1 MEYQVGQVVKL
12 ETVGEMRVSRSG
24 RDFIMVCDDK
34 SQYPVYNILKCQYE
48 DFPPFLNVEVRS
60 IDINGRPS
68 FRQDF
73 PTVYKEHYIAGS
85 VVSFYVTG
93 SQKDQNDKL
102 FYTIED
108 DFAEHRF
115 YTDRTYHIGED
126 IKLKIDFAKNG
137 FLLFTE
143 VVSNPHLGAE
153 STAMSIANPRKES
166 SPRINL
172 GPEDMELE
180 YKTSIIFSASTNQP
194 DIQEQMLVIIKVL
207 ASFMNTNG
215 GCLAIGI
222 TDEDHII
229 RGIDADYEYLNS
241 DSDDNFTYKLNED
254 GYKLKILHDVNYRCG
269 SLAAS
274 TLRFDFKERDNKR
287 YLKINVTKAERP
299 VWVREGSKGSVLY
312 IRQDGRCKPIYG
324 EDITNYITSRMHESM
339 MKGNYSTEEY
349 FEKFEEMLKKL
360 MNQREHKEDIELPTP
375 PVRDIQYWLMWN
387 NDGTWKKLNAPDQ
400 SASLQIPVYKSDK
413 KNQRI
418 MQCYADAK
426 IVTRDVTKM
435 VPQRV
440 HNNEEQRSNWRVGKK
455 PTNIFI
461 AYANDYIAIQ
471 SVDAAGNKY
480 IKLHSVGHFNT
491 IEAANAEGRTIIP
504 TNGYKVM
511 KYAIV
516 GAEHSHRVKQLVLES
531 GVISSNVGIAQ
542 ATLSADLQVYIN
554 ALLA

>member
-1 MEYQVGQVVKL
+1 MTYQVGDKL
-12 ETVGEMRVSRSG
+12 CLNTVGEMRVNRNG
-24 RDFIMVCDDK
+24 RNFIMVTDDQY
-34 SQYPVYNILKCQYE
+34 QYPVYNILKSQYE
-48 DFPPFLNVEVRS
+48 DFPEFLHVIVRS
-60 IDINGRPS
+60 VDITGRPILI
-68 FRQDF
+68 QDYPAVF
-73 PTVYKEHYIAGS
+73 ANHYKKGECKNFDITSIGDDNGKPYYI
-85 VVSFYVTG
+85 V
-93 SQKDQNDKL
+93 
-102 FYTIED
+102 ED

-115 YTDRTYHIGED
+115 YSTKEYFIGDTISLE
-126 IKLKIDFAKNG
+126 IDFTPKG
-137 FLLFTE
+137 FLFFKELS
-143 VVSNPHLGAE
+143 SNPDAV
-153 STAMSIANPRKES
+153 SAS
-166 SPRINL
+166 SASSSKSKSRQPRIIL
-172 GPEDMELE
+172 GPENAELE
-180 YKTSIIFSASTNQP
+180 RKSSIVFTAANSEPN
-194 DIQEQMLVIIKVL
+194 IQDQMIVICKVL
-207 ASFMNTNG
+207 AAFMNMEG
-215 GCLAIGI
+215 GCLVIGV
-222 TDEDHII
+222 TDKDDVVK
-229 RGIDADYEYLNS
+229 GIEGDYPYLNS
-241 DSDDNFTYKLNED
+241 DPDDDSTYQLNED
-254 GYKLKILHDVNYRCG
+254 GYRLKILHDVNYRCG

-274 TLRFDFKERDNKR
+274 TLRFDFKEKDNKR

-375 PVRDIQYWLMWN
+375 PVRDVQYWLMWN
-387 NDGTWKKLNAPDQ
+387 NDGTWKKLNAPHQ

-426 IVTRDVTKM
+426 IVTRDVTQM
-435 VPQRV
+435 VPQKV
-440 HNNEEQRSNWRVGKK
+440 HNNEEQKSNWRASKK

-471 SVDAAGNKY
+471 SVDADGNKY

-491 IEAANAEGRTIIP
+491 IGAANAEGRTIIP
-504 TNGYKVM
+504 TNGYKVI

-531 GVISSNVGIAQ
+531 GVISSSVGIAQ
-542 ATLSADLQVYIN
+542 ATLSADLQAYIN

>member
-1 MEYQVGQVVKL
+1 MEYQAGDKL
-12 ETVGEMRVSRSG
+12 CLNTVGEMRVNRNG
-24 RDFIMVCDDK
+24 RNFIMVTDDQY
-34 SQYPVYNILKCQYE
+34 QYPVYNILKSQYE
-48 DFPPFLNVEVRS
+48 DFPEFLHVIVRS
-60 IDINGRPS
+60 VDITGRPILI
-68 FRQDF
+68 QDYPAVF
-73 PTVYKEHYIAGS
+73 ANHYKKGECKNFDITSTGDDNGKPYYI
-85 VVSFYVTG
+85 V
-93 SQKDQNDKL
+93 
-102 FYTIED
+102 ED

-115 YTDRTYHIGED
+115 YSTKEYSIGD
-126 IKLKIDFAKNG
+126 TISLGIDFTPKG
-137 FLLFTE
+137 FLFFTE
-143 VVSNPHLGAE
+143 LTSNPDAV
-153 STAMSIANPRKES
+153 SASVAS
-166 SPRINL
+166 SSKPKSRQPRIIL
-172 GPEDMELE
+172 GPENAELE
-180 YKTSIIFSASTNQP
+180 RKSSIVFTAANSEPN
-194 DIQEQMLVIIKVL
+194 IQEQMIVICKVL
-207 ASFMNTNG
+207 AAFMNMEG
-215 GCLAIGI
+215 GCLVIGV
-222 TDEDHII
+222 TDKDDVVK
-229 RGIDADYEYLNS
+229 GIEGDYPYLNS
-241 DSDDNFTYKLNED
+241 DPDDESTYQINED
-254 GYKLKILHDVNYRCG
+254 GYRLKILHDVNYRCG

-274 TLRFDFKERDNKR
+274 TLRFDFKEKDNKR

-375 PVRDIQYWLMWN
+375 PVRDVQYWLMWN

-426 IVTRDVTKM
+426 IVTRDVTQM
-435 VPQRV
+435 VPQKV

-491 IEAANAEGRTIIP
+491 IGAANAEGRTIIP
-504 TNGYKVM
+504 TNGYKVI

-531 GVISSNVGIAQ
+531 GVISSSVGIAQ
-542 ATLSADLQVYIN
+542 ATLSTDLQAYIN

>member
-1 MEYQVGQVVKL
+1 MTYQAGDKL
-12 ETVGEMRVSRSG
+12 CLKTVGAMCVNRNG
-24 RDFIMVCDDK
+24 RNYIMVTDDQ

-48 DFPPFLNVEVRS
+48 DFPEFLHVIVRS
-60 IDINGRPS
+60 VDITGRPILI
-68 FRQDF
+68 QDYPAVF
-73 PTVYKEHYIAGS
+73 ANHYKKGECKNFDITSTGDDNGKPYYI
-85 VVSFYVTG
+85 V
-93 SQKDQNDKL
+93 
-102 FYTIED
+102 ED

-115 YTDRTYHIGED
+115 YSTKEYSIGD
-126 IKLKIDFAKNG
+126 TISLGIDFTPKG
-137 FLLFTE
+137 FLFFTE
-143 VVSNPHLGAE
+143 LTSNPDAV
-153 STAMSIANPRKES
+153 SASVAS
-166 SPRINL
+166 SSKPKSRQPRIIL
-172 GPEDMELE
+172 GPENAELE
-180 YKTSIIFSASTNQP
+180 RKSSIVFTAANSEPN
-194 DIQEQMLVIIKVL
+194 IQEQMIVICKVL
-207 ASFMNTNG
+207 AAFMNMEG
-215 GCLAIGI
+215 GCLVIGV
-222 TDEDHII
+222 TDKDDVVK
-229 RGIDADYEYLNS
+229 GIEGDYPYLNS
-241 DSDDNFTYKLNED
+241 DPDDESTYQINED
-254 GYKLKILHDVNYRCG
+254 GYRLKILHDVNYRCG

-274 TLRFDFKERDNKR
+274 TLRFDFKEKDNKR

-375 PVRDIQYWLMWN
+375 PVRDVQYWLMWN

-400 SASLQIPVYKSDK
+400 SAYLQIPVYKSDK

-426 IVTRDVTKM
+426 IVTRDVTQM
-435 VPQRV
+435 VPQKV
-440 HNNEEQRSNWRVGKK
+440 HNNEEQKSNWRSSKK

-491 IEAANAEGRTIIP
+491 IGAANAEGRTIIP
-504 TNGYKVM
+504 TNGYKVI

-531 GVISSNVGIAQ
+531 GVISSSVGIAQ
-542 ATLSADLQVYIN
+542 ATLSTDLQAYIN

>member
-1 MEYQVGQVVKL
+1 MTYQVGDKL
-12 ETVGEMRVSRSG
+12 CLNTVGEMRVNRNG
-24 RDFIMVCDDK
+24 RNFIMVTDDQY
-34 SQYPVYNILKCQYE
+34 QYPVYNILKSQYE
-48 DFPPFLNVEVRS
+48 DFPEFLHVIVRS
-60 IDINGRPS
+60 VDITGHPILIQDYPAVFANHYKKGECKNFDITSTGDDNGKP
-68 FRQDF
+68 
-73 PTVYKEHYIAGS
+73 YYI
-85 VVSFYVTG
+85 V
-93 SQKDQNDKL
+93 
-102 FYTIED
+102 ED

-115 YTDRTYHIGED
+115 YSTKEYSIGDTISLE
-126 IKLKIDFAKNG
+126 IDFTPKG
-137 FLLFTE
+137 FLFFTE
-143 VVSNPHLGAE
+143 LTSNPDAV
-153 STAMSIANPRKES
+153 SASVAS
-166 SPRINL
+166 SSKPKSRQPRIIL
-172 GPEDMELE
+172 GPENAELE
-180 YKTSIIFSASTNQP
+180 RKSSIVFTAANSEPN
-194 DIQEQMLVIIKVL
+194 IQEQMIVICKVL
-207 ASFMNTNG
+207 AAFMNMEG
-215 GCLAIGI
+215 GCLVIGV
-222 TDEDHII
+222 TDKDDVVK
-229 RGIDADYEYLNS
+229 GIEGDYPYLNS
-241 DSDDNFTYKLNED
+241 DPDDESTYQINED
-254 GYKLKILHDVNYRCG
+254 GYRLKILHDVNYRCG

-426 IVTRDVTKM
+426 IVTRDVTQM
-435 VPQRV
+435 VPQKV
-440 HNNEEQRSNWRVGKK
+440 HNNEEQKSNWRASKK

-491 IEAANAEGRTIIP
+491 IGAANAEGRTIIP
-504 TNGYKVM
+504 TNGYKVI

-531 GVISSNVGIAQ
+531 GVISSSVGIAQ
-542 ATLSADLQVYIN
+542 ATLSADLQAYIN

>member
-1 MEYQVGQVVKL
+1 MEYQAGDKL
-12 ETVGEMRVSRSG
+12 CLNTVGEMRVNRNG
-24 RDFIMVCDDK
+24 RNFIMVTDDQY
-34 SQYPVYNILKCQYE
+34 QYPVYNILKSQYE
-48 DFPPFLNVEVRS
+48 DFPEFLHVIVRS
-60 IDINGRPS
+60 VDITGRPILI
-68 FRQDF
+68 QDYPAVF
-73 PTVYKEHYIAGS
+73 ANHYKKGECKNFDITSTGDDNGKPYYI
-85 VVSFYVTG
+85 V
-93 SQKDQNDKL
+93 
-102 FYTIED
+102 ED

-115 YTDRTYHIGED
+115 YSTKEYSIGD
-126 IKLKIDFAKNG
+126 TISLGIDFTPKG
-137 FLLFTE
+137 FLFFTE
-143 VVSNPHLGAE
+143 LTSNPDAV
-153 STAMSIANPRKES
+153 SASVAS
-166 SPRINL
+166 SSKPKSRQPRIIL
-172 GPEDMELE
+172 GPENAELE
-180 YKTSIIFSASTNQP
+180 RKSSIVFTAANSEPN
-194 DIQEQMLVIIKVL
+194 IQEQMIVICKVL
-207 ASFMNTNG
+207 AAFMNMEG
-215 GCLAIGI
+215 GCLVIGV
-222 TDEDHII
+222 TDKDDVVK
-229 RGIDADYEYLNS
+229 GIEGDYPYLNS
-241 DSDDNFTYKLNED
+241 DPDDESTYQINED
-254 GYKLKILHDVNYRCG
+254 GYRLKILHDVNYRCG

-274 TLRFDFKERDNKR
+274 TLRFDFKEKDNKR

-400 SASLQIPVYKSDK
+400 SAYLQIPVYKSDK

-426 IVTRDVTKM
+426 IVTRDVTQM
-435 VPQRV
+435 VPQKV

-491 IEAANAEGRTIIP
+491 IGAANAEGRTIIP
-504 TNGYKVM
+504 TNGYKVI

-531 GVISSNVGIAQ
+531 GVISSSVGIAQ
-542 ATLSADLQVYIN
+542 ATLSTDLQAYIN

>member
-1 MEYQVGQVVKL
+1 MTYQVGDKL
-12 ETVGEMRVSRSG
+12 CLNTVGEMRVNRNG
-24 RDFIMVCDDK
+24 RNFIMVTDDQY
-34 SQYPVYNILKCQYE
+34 QYPVYNILKSQYE
-48 DFPPFLNVEVRS
+48 DFPEFLHVIVRS
-60 IDINGRPS
+60 VDITGRPILI
-68 FRQDF
+68 QDYPAVF
-73 PTVYKEHYIAGS
+73 ANHYKKGECKNFDITSTGDDNGKPYYI
-85 VVSFYVTG
+85 V
-93 SQKDQNDKL
+93 
-102 FYTIED
+102 ED
-108 DFAEHRF
+108 EFAEHRF
-115 YTDRTYHIGED
+115 YSTKEYSIGD
-126 IKLKIDFAKNG
+126 TISLGIDFTPKG
-137 FLLFTE
+137 FLFFTE
-143 VVSNPHLGAE
+143 LTSNPDAV
-153 STAMSIANPRKES
+153 SASAAFS
-166 SPRINL
+166 SKPKSRQPRIIL
-172 GPEDMELE
+172 GPENAELE
-180 YKTSIIFSASTNQP
+180 RKSSIVFTAANSEPN
-194 DIQEQMLVIIKVL
+194 IQEQMIVICKVL
-207 ASFMNTNG
+207 AAFMNMEG
-215 GCLAIGI
+215 GCLVIGV
-222 TDEDHII
+222 TDKDDVVK
-229 RGIDADYEYLNS
+229 GIEGDYPYLNS
-241 DSDDNFTYKLNED
+241 DPDDESTYQINED
-254 GYKLKILHDVNYRCG
+254 GYRLKILHDVNYRCG

-426 IVTRDVTKM
+426 IVTRDVTQM
-435 VPQRV
+435 VPQKV
-440 HNNEEQRSNWRVGKK
+440 HNNEEQKSNWRANKK

-471 SVDAAGNKY
+471 SVDAAGNIY

-491 IEAANAEGRTIIP
+491 IGAANAEGRTIIP

-531 GVISSNVGIAQ
+531 GVISSSVGIAQ
-542 ATLSADLQVYIN
+542 ATLSADLQAYIN

>member
-1 MEYQVGQVVKL
+1 MTYQVGDKL
-12 ETVGEMRVSRSG
+12 CLNTVGEMRVNRNG
-24 RDFIMVCDDK
+24 RNFIMVTDDQY
-34 SQYPVYNILKCQYE
+34 QYPVYNILKSQYE
-48 DFPPFLNVEVRS
+48 DFPEFLHVIVRS
-60 IDINGRPS
+60 VDITGRPILI
-68 FRQDF
+68 QDYPAVF
-73 PTVYKEHYIAGS
+73 ANHYKKGECKNFDITSTGDDNGKPYYI
-85 VVSFYVTG
+85 V
-93 SQKDQNDKL
+93 
-102 FYTIED
+102 ED

-115 YTDRTYHIGED
+115 YSTKEYSIGDTISLE
-126 IKLKIDFAKNG
+126 IDFTPKG
-137 FLLFTE
+137 FLFFRELS
-143 VVSNPHLGAE
+143 SNPDAV
-153 STAMSIANPRKES
+153 SASAAFS
-166 SPRINL
+166 SKPKSRQPRIIL
-172 GPEDMELE
+172 GPENAELE
-180 YKTSIIFSASTNQP
+180 RKSSIVFTAANSEPN
-194 DIQEQMLVIIKVL
+194 IQDQMIVICKVL
-207 ASFMNTNG
+207 AAFMNMEG
-215 GCLAIGI
+215 GCLVIGV
-222 TDEDHII
+222 TDKDDVVK
-229 RGIDADYEYLNS
+229 GIEGDYPYLNS
-241 DSDDNFTYKLNED
+241 DPDDESTYQINED
-254 GYKLKILHDVNYRCG
+254 GYRLKILHDVNYRCG

-426 IVTRDVTKM
+426 IVTRDVTQM
-435 VPQRV
+435 VPQKV
-440 HNNEEQRSNWRVGKK
+440 HNNEDQKSNWRASKK

-471 SVDAAGNKY
+471 SVDATGNKY

-491 IEAANAEGRTIIP
+491 IGAANAEGRTIIP
-504 TNGYKVM
+504 TNGYKVI

-531 GVISSNVGIAQ
+531 GVISSSVGIAQ
-542 ATLSADLQVYIN
+542 ATLSADLQAYIN

>member
-1 MEYQVGQVVKL
+1 MEYQAGDKL
-12 ETVGEMRVSRSG
+12 CLNTVGEMRVNRNG
-24 RDFIMVCDDK
+24 RNFIMVTDDQY
-34 SQYPVYNILKCQYE
+34 QYPVYNILKSQYE
-48 DFPPFLNVEVRS
+48 DFPEFLHVIVRS
-60 IDINGRPS
+60 VDITGRPILI
-68 FRQDF
+68 QDYPAVF
-73 PTVYKEHYIAGS
+73 ANHYKKGECKNFDITSTGDDNGKPYYI
-85 VVSFYVTG
+85 V
-93 SQKDQNDKL
+93 
-102 FYTIED
+102 ED

-115 YTDRTYHIGED
+115 YSTKEYSIGD
-126 IKLKIDFAKNG
+126 TISLGIDFTPKG
-137 FLLFTE
+137 FLFFTE
-143 VVSNPHLGAE
+143 LTSNPDAV
-153 STAMSIANPRKES
+153 SASVAS
-166 SPRINL
+166 SSKPKSRQPRIIL
-172 GPEDMELE
+172 GPENAELE
-180 YKTSIIFSASTNQP
+180 RKSSIVFTAANSEPN
-194 DIQEQMLVIIKVL
+194 IQEQMIVICKVL
-207 ASFMNTNG
+207 AAFMNMEG
-215 GCLAIGI
+215 GCLVIGV
-222 TDEDHII
+222 TDKDDVVK
-229 RGIDADYEYLNS
+229 GIEGDYPYLNS
-241 DSDDNFTYKLNED
+241 DPDDESTYQINED
-254 GYKLKILHDVNYRCG
+254 GYRLKILHDVNYRCG

-274 TLRFDFKERDNKR
+274 TLRFDFKEKDNKR

-360 MNQREHKEDIELPTP
+360 MNQREHKEDIELPAP

-400 SASLQIPVYKSDK
+400 SAYLQIPVYKSDK

-426 IVTRDVTKM
+426 IVTRDVTQM
-435 VPQRV
+435 VPQKV

-491 IEAANAEGRTIIP
+491 IGAANAEGRTIIP
-504 TNGYKVM
+504 TNGYKVI

-531 GVISSNVGIAQ
+531 GVISSSVGIAQ
-542 ATLSADLQVYIN
+542 ATLSTDLQAYIN

>member
-1 MEYQVGQVVKL
+1 MTYQVGDKL
-12 ETVGEMRVSRSG
+12 CLNTLGEMRVSRSG
-24 RDFIMVCDDK
+24 RDFIMVCDDR

-85 VVSFYVTG
+85 VASFYVTG

-153 STAMSIANPRKES
+153 STSTSIANPRKGS
-166 SPRINL
+166 GPRINL

-229 RGIDADYEYLNS
+229 RGIDADYDYLNS
-241 DSDDNFTYKLNED
+241 DSDDNFTYKQNED
-254 GYKLKILHDVNYRCG
+254 GYKLKILHDVNTRCG

-274 TLRFDFKERDNKR
+274 LLDFDFREREGKR
-287 YLKINVTKAERP
+287 YCKINVKPSPSP
-299 VWVREGSKGSVLY
+299 VWVKRDGQGALLY
-312 IRQDGRCKPIYG
+312 IRQDGRCKTIYG
-324 EDITNYITSRMHESM
+324 DELTKYIVSRMNRSI
-339 MKGNYSTEEY
+339 NPLATEEILAQ
-349 FEKFEEMLKKL
+349 FEERVKQLL
-360 MNQREHKEDIELPTP
+360 NQREASADIVLPEAPT
-375 PVRDIQYWLMWN
+375 RDTDWWLVWF
-387 NDGTWKKLNAPDQ
+387 NDGTFVKQRNASQ
-400 SASLQIPVYKSDK
+400 STDVYFQMPIYRNRRDLKIIFCYDDA
-413 KNQRI
+413 RI
-418 MQCYADAK
+418 VTADAAK
-426 IVTRDVTKM
+426 LLPNR
-435 VPQRV
+435 Q
-440 HNNEEQRSNWRVGKK
+440 EEIQDSVWKDGKK
-455 PTNIFI
+455 PMSILL
-461 AYANDYIAIQ
+461 AYANDYIAIR
-471 SVDAAGNKY
+471 SVDSNGHFHT
-480 IKLHSVGHFNT
+480 KLHHVGQLRAVNVTNRVLGQSILPDQGYT
-491 IEAANAEGRTIIP
+491 IQQYAAIGS
-504 TNGYKVM
+504 
-511 KYAIV
+511 
-516 GAEHSHRVKQLVLES
+516 EHSNQLNHMVLDKDQWS
-531 GVISSNVGIAQ
+531 R
-542 ATLSADLQVYIN
+542 SAGDAEPVLKPELRDYLHK
-554 ALLA
+554 LLGLI

>member
-1 MEYQVGQVVKL
+1 MTYQVGDKL
-12 ETVGEMRVSRSG
+12 CLNTVGEMRVNRNG
-24 RDFIMVCDDK
+24 RNFIMVTDDQY
-34 SQYPVYNILKCQYE
+34 QYPVYNILKSQYE
-48 DFPPFLNVEVRS
+48 DFPEFLHVIVRS
-60 IDINGRPS
+60 VDITGRPILI
-68 FRQDF
+68 QDYPAVF
-73 PTVYKEHYIAGS
+73 ANHYKKGECKNFDITSTGDDNGKPYYI
-85 VVSFYVTG
+85 V
-93 SQKDQNDKL
+93 
-102 FYTIED
+102 ED

-115 YTDRTYHIGED
+115 YSTKEYSIGD
-126 IKLKIDFAKNG
+126 TISLGIDFTPKG
-137 FLLFTE
+137 FLFFTE
-143 VVSNPHLGAE
+143 LTSNPDAV
-153 STAMSIANPRKES
+153 SASVAS
-166 SPRINL
+166 SSKPKSRQPRIIL
-172 GPEDMELE
+172 GPENAELE
-180 YKTSIIFSASTNQP
+180 RKSSIVFTAANSEPN
-194 DIQEQMLVIIKVL
+194 IQEQMIVICKVL
-207 ASFMNTNG
+207 AAFMNMEG
-215 GCLAIGI
+215 GCLVIGV
-222 TDEDHII
+222 TDKDDVVK
-229 RGIDADYEYLNS
+229 GIEGDYPYLNS
-241 DSDDNFTYKLNED
+241 DPDDESTYQINED
-254 GYKLKILHDVNYRCG
+254 GYRLKILHDVNYRCG

-426 IVTRDVTKM
+426 IVTRDVTQM
-435 VPQRV
+435 VPQKV
-440 HNNEEQRSNWRVGKK
+440 HNNEEQKSNWRASKK

-471 SVDAAGNKY
+471 SVDAAGNIY
-480 IKLHSVGHFNT
+480 IKLHSVGHFTT
-491 IEAANAEGRTIIP
+491 IGAANAEGRTIIP

-531 GVISSNVGIAQ
+531 GVISSSVGIAQ
-542 ATLSADLQVYIN
+542 ATLSADLQAYIN

>member
-1 MEYQVGQVVKL
+1 MTYQVGDKL
-12 ETVGEMRVSRSG
+12 CLKTVGAMCVNRNG
-24 RDFIMVCDDK
+24 RNFIMVTDDQY
-34 SQYPVYNILKCQYE
+34 QYPVYNILKCQYE
-48 DFPPFLNVEVRS
+48 DFPEFLHVIVRS
-60 IDINGRPS
+60 VD
-68 FRQDF
+68 
-73 PTVYKEHYIAGS
+73 
-85 VVSFYVTG
+85 VTG
-93 SQKDQNDKL
+93 RVILIQDYPAVFASHYTNGECKNFYITSMGNDNKGKP
-102 FYTIED
+102 YYMVED

-115 YTDRTYHIGED
+115 YTNKEYSIGD
-126 IKLKIDFAKNG
+126 CIPLKIGFATNG

-143 VVSNPHLGAE
+143 LTSDPNSVSASAVAPICPKA
-153 STAMSIANPRKES
+153 RQ
-166 SPRINL
+166 PRIIL
-172 GPEDMELE
+172 GPEDTKLE
-180 YKTSIIFSASTNQP
+180 RKSSIVFTAANSEPN
-194 DIQEQMLVIIKVL
+194 IQEQMIVICKVL
-207 ASFMNTNG
+207 AAFMNMEG
-215 GCLAIGI
+215 GCLVIGV
-222 TDEDHII
+222 TDKDDVVK
-229 RGIDADYEYLNS
+229 GIEGDYPYLNS
-241 DSDDNFTYKLNED
+241 DPDDESTYQINED
-254 GYKLKILHDVNYRCG
+254 GYRLKILHDVNYRCG

-375 PVRDIQYWLMWN
+375 PVRDVQYWLMWN

-426 IVTRDVTKM
+426 IVTRDVTQM
-435 VPQRV
+435 VPQKV
-440 HNNEEQRSNWRVGKK
+440 HNNEEQKSNWRASKK

-471 SVDAAGNKY
+471 SIDAAGNKY

-491 IEAANAEGRTIIP
+491 IGAANAEGRTIIP
-504 TNGYKVM
+504 TNGYKVI

-531 GVISSNVGIAQ
+531 GVISSSVGIAQ
-542 ATLSADLQVYIN
+542 ATLSADLQAYIN

>member
-1 MEYQVGQVVKL
+1 MEYQAGDKL
-12 ETVGEMRVSRSG
+12 CLNTVGEMRVNRNG
-24 RDFIMVCDDK
+24 RNFIMVTDDQY
-34 SQYPVYNILKCQYE
+34 QYPVYNILKSQYE
-48 DFPPFLNVEVRS
+48 DFPEFLHVIVRS
-60 IDINGRPS
+60 VDITGRPILI
-68 FRQDF
+68 QDYPAVF
-73 PTVYKEHYIAGS
+73 ANHYKKGECKNFDITSTGDDNGKPYYI
-85 VVSFYVTG
+85 V
-93 SQKDQNDKL
+93 
-102 FYTIED
+102 ED

-115 YTDRTYHIGED
+115 YSTKEYSIGD
-126 IKLKIDFAKNG
+126 TISLGIDFTPKG
-137 FLLFTE
+137 FLFFTE
-143 VVSNPHLGAE
+143 LTSNPDAV
-153 STAMSIANPRKES
+153 SASVAS
-166 SPRINL
+166 SSKPKSRQPRIIL
-172 GPEDMELE
+172 GPENAELE
-180 YKTSIIFSASTNQP
+180 RKSSIVFTAANSEPN
-194 DIQEQMLVIIKVL
+194 IQEQMIVICKVL
-207 ASFMNTNG
+207 AAFMNMEG
-215 GCLAIGI
+215 GCLVIGV
-222 TDEDHII
+222 TDKDDVVK
-229 RGIDADYEYLNS
+229 GIEGDYPYLNS
-241 DSDDNFTYKLNED
+241 DPDDESTYQINED
-254 GYKLKILHDVNYRCG
+254 GYRLKILHDVNYRCG

-360 MNQREHKEDIELPTP
+360 MNQREHKEDIELPAP

-400 SASLQIPVYKSDK
+400 SAYLQIPVYKSDK

-426 IVTRDVTKM
+426 IVTRDVTQM
-435 VPQRV
+435 VPQKV

-491 IEAANAEGRTIIP
+491 IGAANAEGRTIIP
-504 TNGYKVM
+504 TNGYKVI

-531 GVISSNVGIAQ
+531 GVISSSVGIAQ
-542 ATLSADLQVYIN
+542 ATLSTDLQAYIN

>member
-1 MEYQVGQVVKL
+1 MEYQAGDKL
-12 ETVGEMRVSRSG
+12 CLNTVGEMRVNRNG
-24 RDFIMVCDDK
+24 RNFIMVTDDQY
-34 SQYPVYNILKCQYE
+34 QYPVYNILKSQYE
-48 DFPPFLNVEVRS
+48 DFPEFLHVIVRS
-60 IDINGRPS
+60 VDITGRPILI
-68 FRQDF
+68 QDYPAVF
-73 PTVYKEHYIAGS
+73 ANHYKKGECKNFDITSTGDDNGKPYYI
-85 VVSFYVTG
+85 V
-93 SQKDQNDKL
+93 
-102 FYTIED
+102 ED

-115 YTDRTYHIGED
+115 YSTKEYSIGD
-126 IKLKIDFAKNG
+126 TISLGIDFTPKG
-137 FLLFTE
+137 FLFFTE
-143 VVSNPHLGAE
+143 LTSNPDAV
-153 STAMSIANPRKES
+153 SASVAS
-166 SPRINL
+166 SSKPKSRQPRIIL
-172 GPEDMELE
+172 GPENAELE
-180 YKTSIIFSASTNQP
+180 RKSSIVFTAANSEPN
-194 DIQEQMLVIIKVL
+194 IQEQMIVICKVL
-207 ASFMNTNG
+207 AAFMNMEG
-215 GCLAIGI
+215 GCLVIGV
-222 TDEDHII
+222 TDKDDVVK
-229 RGIDADYEYLNS
+229 GIEGDYPYLNS
-241 DSDDNFTYKLNED
+241 DPDDESTYQINED
-254 GYKLKILHDVNYRCG
+254 GYRLKILHDVNYRCG

-274 TLRFDFKERDNKR
+274 TLRFDFKEKDNKR

-375 PVRDIQYWLMWN
+375 PVRDVQYWLMWN

-426 IVTRDVTKM
+426 IVTRDVTQM
-435 VPQRV
+435 VPQKV

-480 IKLHSVGHFNT
+480 IKLHSVGYFNT
-491 IEAANAEGRTIIP
+491 IGAANAEGRTIIP
-504 TNGYKVM
+504 TNGYKVI

-531 GVISSNVGIAQ
+531 GVISSSVGIAQ

-554 ALLA
+554 TLLA

>member
-1 MEYQVGQVVKL
+1 MEYQAGDKL
-12 ETVGEMRVSRSG
+12 CLNTVGEMRVNRNG
-24 RDFIMVCDDK
+24 RNFIMVTDDQY
-34 SQYPVYNILKCQYE
+34 QYPVYNILKSQYE
-48 DFPPFLNVEVRS
+48 DFPEFLHVIVRS
-60 IDINGRPS
+60 VDITGRPILI
-68 FRQDF
+68 QDYPAVF
-73 PTVYKEHYIAGS
+73 ANHYKKGECKNFDITSTGDDNGKPYYI
-85 VVSFYVTG
+85 V
-93 SQKDQNDKL
+93 
-102 FYTIED
+102 ED

-115 YTDRTYHIGED
+115 YSTKEYSIGD
-126 IKLKIDFAKNG
+126 TISLGIDFTPKG
-137 FLLFTE
+137 FLFFTE
-143 VVSNPHLGAE
+143 LTSNPDAV
-153 STAMSIANPRKES
+153 SASVAS
-166 SPRINL
+166 SSKPKSRQPRIIL
-172 GPEDMELE
+172 GPENAELE
-180 YKTSIIFSASTNQP
+180 RKSSIVFTAANSEPN
-194 DIQEQMLVIIKVL
+194 IQEQMIVICKVL
-207 ASFMNTNG
+207 AAFMNMEG
-215 GCLAIGI
+215 GCLVIGV
-222 TDEDHII
+222 TDKDDVVK
-229 RGIDADYEYLNS
+229 GIEGDYPYLNS
-241 DSDDNFTYKLNED
+241 DPDDESTYQINED
-254 GYKLKILHDVNYRCG
+254 GYRLKILHDVNYRCG

-400 SASLQIPVYKSDK
+400 SAYLQIPVYKSDK

-426 IVTRDVTKM
+426 IVTRDVTQM
-435 VPQRV
+435 VPQKV

-491 IEAANAEGRTIIP
+491 IGAANAEGRTIIP
-504 TNGYKVM
+504 TNGYKVI

-531 GVISSNVGIAQ
+531 GVISSSVGIAQ
-542 ATLSADLQVYIN
+542 ATLSTDLQAYIN

>member
-1 MEYQVGQVVKL
+1 MTYQVGDRL
-12 ETVGEMRVSRSG
+12 CLNTVGEMRVNRNG
-24 RDFIMVCDDK
+24 RNYIMVTDDQ

-48 DFPPFLNVEVRS
+48 DFPEFLHVIVRS
-60 IDINGRPS
+60 VDITGRPILI
-68 FRQDF
+68 QDYPAVF
-73 PTVYKEHYIAGS
+73 ANHYKKGECKNFDITSTGDDNGKPYYI
-85 VVSFYVTG
+85 V
-93 SQKDQNDKL
+93 
-102 FYTIED
+102 ED

-115 YTDRTYHIGED
+115 YSTKEYSIGDTISLE
-126 IKLKIDFAKNG
+126 IDFTPKG
-137 FLLFTE
+137 FLFFRELS
-143 VVSNPHLGAE
+143 SNPDAVFA
-153 STAMSIANPRKES
+153 SAAFS
-166 SPRINL
+166 SKPKSRQPRIIL
-172 GPEDMELE
+172 GPENAELE
-180 YKTSIIFSASTNQP
+180 RKSSIVFTAANSEPN
-194 DIQEQMLVIIKVL
+194 IQEQMIVICKVL
-207 ASFMNTNG
+207 AAFMNMEG
-215 GCLAIGI
+215 GCLVIGV
-222 TDEDHII
+222 TDKDDVVK
-229 RGIDADYEYLNS
+229 GIEGDYPYLNS
-241 DSDDNFTYKLNED
+241 DPDDDSTYQLNED
-254 GYKLKILHDVNYRCG
+254 GYRLKILHDVNYRCG

-299 VWVREGSKGSVLY
+299 VWVREGSKGAVLY

-375 PVRDIQYWLMWN
+375 PVRDVQYWLMWN
-387 NDGTWKKLNAPDQ
+387 NNGTWKKLNAPDQ

-426 IVTRDVTKM
+426 IVTRDVTQM
-435 VPQRV
+435 VPQKV
-440 HNNEEQRSNWRVGKK
+440 HNNEEQKSNWRASKK

-491 IEAANAEGRTIIP
+491 IGAANAEGRTIIP
-504 TNGYKVM
+504 TNGYKVI

-531 GVISSNVGIAQ
+531 GVISSSVGIAQ
-542 ATLSADLQVYIN
+542 ATLSADLQAYIN

>member
-1 MEYQVGQVVKL
+1 MTYQVGDKL
-12 ETVGEMRVSRSG
+12 CLNTVGEMRVNRNG
-24 RDFIMVCDDK
+24 RNFIMVTDDQY
-34 SQYPVYNILKCQYE
+34 QYPVYNILKSQYE
-48 DFPPFLNVEVRS
+48 DFPEFLHVIVRS
-60 IDINGRPS
+60 VDITGRPILI
-68 FRQDF
+68 QDYPAVF
-73 PTVYKEHYIAGS
+73 ANHYKKGECKNFDITSIGDDNGKPYYI
-85 VVSFYVTG
+85 V
-93 SQKDQNDKL
+93 
-102 FYTIED
+102 ED

-115 YTDRTYHIGED
+115 YSTKEYFIGDTISLE
-126 IKLKIDFAKNG
+126 IDFTPKG
-137 FLLFTE
+137 FLFFKELS
-143 VVSNPHLGAE
+143 SNPDAV
-153 STAMSIANPRKES
+153 SAS
-166 SPRINL
+166 SASSSKSKSRQPRIIL
-172 GPEDMELE
+172 GPENAELE
-180 YKTSIIFSASTNQP
+180 RKSSIVFTAANSEPN
-194 DIQEQMLVIIKVL
+194 IQDQMIVICKVL
-207 ASFMNTNG
+207 AAFMNMEG
-215 GCLAIGI
+215 GCLVIGV
-222 TDEDHII
+222 TDKDDVVK
-229 RGIDADYEYLNS
+229 GIEGDYPYLNS
-241 DSDDNFTYKLNED
+241 DPDDDSTYQLNED
-254 GYKLKILHDVNYRCG
+254 GYRLKILHDVNYRCG

-274 TLRFDFKERDNKR
+274 TLRFDFKEKDNKR

-375 PVRDIQYWLMWN
+375 PVRDVQYWLMWN
-387 NDGTWKKLNAPDQ
+387 NDGTWKKLNAPHQ

-426 IVTRDVTKM
+426 IVTRDVTQM
-435 VPQRV
+435 VPQKV
-440 HNNEEQRSNWRVGKK
+440 HNNEEQKSNWRASKK

-491 IEAANAEGRTIIP
+491 IGAANAEGRWSIP
-504 TNGYKVM
+504 TNGFKVI

-531 GVISSNVGIAQ
+531 GVISSSVGIAQ
-542 ATLSADLQVYIN
+542 ATLSADLQVYLD

>member
-1 MEYQVGQVVKL
+1 
-12 ETVGEMRVSRSG
+12 MRVNRNG
-24 RDFIMVCDDK
+24 RNFIMVTDDQY
-34 SQYPVYNILKCQYE
+34 QYPVYNILKSQYE
-48 DFPPFLNVEVRS
+48 DFPEFLHVIVRS
-60 IDINGRPS
+60 VDITGRPILI
-68 FRQDF
+68 QDYPAVF
-73 PTVYKEHYIAGS
+73 ANHYKKGECKNFDITSTGDDNGKPYYI
-85 VVSFYVTG
+85 V
-93 SQKDQNDKL
+93 
-102 FYTIED
+102 ED

-115 YTDRTYHIGED
+115 YSTKEYSIGD
-126 IKLKIDFAKNG
+126 TISLGIDFTPKG
-137 FLLFTE
+137 FLFFTE
-143 VVSNPHLGAE
+143 LTSNPDAV
-153 STAMSIANPRKES
+153 SASVAS
-166 SPRINL
+166 SSKPKSRQPRIIL
-172 GPEDMELE
+172 GPENAELE
-180 YKTSIIFSASTNQP
+180 RKSSIVFTAANSEPN
-194 DIQEQMLVIIKVL
+194 IQEQMIVICKVL
-207 ASFMNTNG
+207 AAFMNTEG
-215 GCLAIGI
+215 GCLVIGV
-222 TDEDHII
+222 TDKDDVVK
-229 RGIDADYEYLNS
+229 GIEGDYPYLNS
-241 DSDDNFTYKLNED
+241 DPDDESTYQINED
-254 GYKLKILHDVNYRCG
+254 GYRLKILHDVNYRCG

-274 TLRFDFKERDNKR
+274 TLRFDFKEKDNKR

-375 PVRDIQYWLMWN
+375 PVRDVQYWLMWN

-426 IVTRDVTKM
+426 IVTRDVTQM
-435 VPQRV
+435 VPQKV
-440 HNNEEQRSNWRVGKK
+440 HNNEEQKSNWRVSKK

-471 SVDAAGNKY
+471 SVDAARNKY

-491 IEAANAEGRTIIP
+491 IGAANAEGRWSIP
-504 TNGYKVM
+504 TNGFKVI

-531 GVISSNVGIAQ
+531 GVISSSVGIAQ
-542 ATLSADLQVYIN
+542 ATLSADLQVYLD

>member
-1 MEYQVGQVVKL
+1 MEYQAGDKL
-12 ETVGEMRVSRSG
+12 CLNTVGEMRVNRNG
-24 RDFIMVCDDK
+24 RNFIMVTDDQY
-34 SQYPVYNILKCQYE
+34 QYPVYNILKSQYE
-48 DFPPFLNVEVRS
+48 DFPEFLHVIVRS
-60 IDINGRPS
+60 VDITGRPILI
-68 FRQDF
+68 QDYPAVF
-73 PTVYKEHYIAGS
+73 ANHYKKGECKNFDITSTGDDNGKPYYI
-85 VVSFYVTG
+85 V
-93 SQKDQNDKL
+93 
-102 FYTIED
+102 ED

-115 YTDRTYHIGED
+115 YSTKEYSIGD
-126 IKLKIDFAKNG
+126 TISLGIDFTPKG
-137 FLLFTE
+137 FLFFTE
-143 VVSNPHLGAE
+143 LTSNPDAV
-153 STAMSIANPRKES
+153 SASVAS
-166 SPRINL
+166 SSKPKSRQPRIIL
-172 GPEDMELE
+172 GPENAELE
-180 YKTSIIFSASTNQP
+180 RKSSIVFTAANSEPN
-194 DIQEQMLVIIKVL
+194 IQEQMIVICKVL
-207 ASFMNTNG
+207 AAFMNMEG
-215 GCLAIGI
+215 GCLVIGV
-222 TDEDHII
+222 TDKDDVVK
-229 RGIDADYEYLNS
+229 GIEGDYPYLNS
-241 DSDDNFTYKLNED
+241 DPDDESTYQINED
-254 GYKLKILHDVNYRCG
+254 GYRLKILHDVNYRCG

-375 PVRDIQYWLMWN
+375 PVRDVQYWLMWN

-426 IVTRDVTKM
+426 IVTRDVTQM
-435 VPQRV
+435 VPQKV
-440 HNNEEQRSNWRVGKK
+440 HNNEEQKSNWRASKK

-491 IEAANAEGRTIIP
+491 IGAANAEGRTIIP
-504 TNGYKVM
+504 TNGYKVI

-531 GVISSNVGIAQ
+531 GVISSSVGIAQ
-542 ATLSADLQVYIN
+542 ATLSADLQAYIN

>member
-1 MEYQVGQVVKL
+1 MTYQVGDKL
-12 ETVGEMRVSRSG
+12 CLNTVGEMRVNRNG
-24 RDFIMVCDDK
+24 RNFIMVTDDQY
-34 SQYPVYNILKCQYE
+34 QYPVYNILKSQYE
-48 DFPPFLNVEVRS
+48 DFPDFLHVIVRS
-60 IDINGRPS
+60 VDITGRPILI
-68 FRQDF
+68 QDYPAVF
-73 PTVYKEHYIAGS
+73 ANHYKKGECKNFDITSTGDDNGKPYYI
-85 VVSFYVTG
+85 V
-93 SQKDQNDKL
+93 
-102 FYTIED
+102 ED

-115 YTDRTYHIGED
+115 YSTKEYSIGD
-126 IKLKIDFAKNG
+126 TISLGIDFTPKG
-137 FLLFTE
+137 FLFFTE
-143 VVSNPHLGAE
+143 LTSNPDAV
-153 STAMSIANPRKES
+153 SASVAS
-166 SPRINL
+166 SSKPKSRQPRIIL
-172 GPEDMELE
+172 GPENAELE
-180 YKTSIIFSASTNQP
+180 RKSSIVFTAANSEPN
-194 DIQEQMLVIIKVL
+194 IQEQMIVICKVL
-207 ASFMNTNG
+207 AAFMNMEG
-215 GCLAIGI
+215 GCLVIGV
-222 TDEDHII
+222 TDKDDVVK
-229 RGIDADYEYLNS
+229 GIEGDYPYLNS
-241 DSDDNFTYKLNED
+241 DPDDESTYQINED
-254 GYKLKILHDVNYRCG
+254 GYRLKILHDVNYRCG

-299 VWVREGSKGSVLY
+299 VWVRESSKGSVLY

-324 EDITNYITSRMHESM
+324 EDVTNYITSKMHASM

-426 IVTRDVTKM
+426 IVTRDVTQM
-435 VPQRV
+435 VPQKV
-440 HNNEEQRSNWRVGKK
+440 HNNEEQKSNWRASKK

-491 IEAANAEGRTIIP
+491 IGAANAEGRTIIP
-504 TNGYKVM
+504 TNGYKVI

-531 GVISSNVGIAQ
+531 GVISSSVGIAQ
-542 ATLSADLQVYIN
+542 ATLSADLQAYIN

>member
-1 MEYQVGQVVKL
+1 MEYQAGDKL
-12 ETVGEMRVSRSG
+12 CLNTVGEMRVNRNG
-24 RDFIMVCDDK
+24 RNFIMVTDDQY
-34 SQYPVYNILKCQYE
+34 QYPVYNILKSQYE
-48 DFPPFLNVEVRS
+48 DFPEFLHVIVRS
-60 IDINGRPS
+60 VDITGRPILI
-68 FRQDF
+68 QDYPAVF
-73 PTVYKEHYIAGS
+73 ANHYKKGECKNFDITSTGDDNGKPYYI
-85 VVSFYVTG
+85 V
-93 SQKDQNDKL
+93 
-102 FYTIED
+102 ED

-115 YTDRTYHIGED
+115 YSTKEYSIGD
-126 IKLKIDFAKNG
+126 TISLGIDFTPKG
-137 FLLFTE
+137 FLFFTE
-143 VVSNPHLGAE
+143 LTSNPDAV
-153 STAMSIANPRKES
+153 SASVAS
-166 SPRINL
+166 SSKPKSRQPRIIL
-172 GPEDMELE
+172 GPENAELE
-180 YKTSIIFSASTNQP
+180 RKSSIVFTAANSEPN
-194 DIQEQMLVIIKVL
+194 IQEQMIVICKVL
-207 ASFMNTNG
+207 AAFMNMEG
-215 GCLAIGI
+215 GCLVIGV
-222 TDEDHII
+222 TDKDDVVK
-229 RGIDADYEYLNS
+229 GIEGDYPYLNS
-241 DSDDNFTYKLNED
+241 DPDDESTYQINED
-254 GYKLKILHDVNYRCG
+254 GYRLKILHDVNYRCG

-375 PVRDIQYWLMWN
+375 PVRDVQYWLMWN

-426 IVTRDVTKM
+426 IVTRDVTQM
-435 VPQRV
+435 VPQKV
-440 HNNEEQRSNWRVGKK
+440 HNNEEQKSNWRASKK

-471 SVDAAGNKY
+471 SIDAAGNKY

-491 IEAANAEGRTIIP
+491 IGAANAEGRTIIP
-504 TNGYKVM
+504 TNGYKVI

-531 GVISSNVGIAQ
+531 GVISSSVGIAQ
-542 ATLSADLQVYIN
+542 ATLSTDLQAYIN

>member
-1 MEYQVGQVVKL
+1 MTYQVGDKL
-12 ETVGEMRVSRSG
+12 CLNTVGEMRVNRNG
-24 RDFIMVCDDK
+24 RNFIMVTDDQY
-34 SQYPVYNILKCQYE
+34 QYPVYNILKSQYE
-48 DFPPFLNVEVRS
+48 DFPEFLHVIVRS
-60 IDINGRPS
+60 VDITGRPILI
-68 FRQDF
+68 QDYPAVF
-73 PTVYKEHYIAGS
+73 ANHYKKGECKNFDITSTGDDNGKPYYI
-85 VVSFYVTG
+85 V
-93 SQKDQNDKL
+93 
-102 FYTIED
+102 ED

-115 YTDRTYHIGED
+115 YSTKEYSIGDTISLE
-126 IKLKIDFAKNG
+126 IDFTPKG
-137 FLLFTE
+137 FLFFRELS
-143 VVSNPHLGAE
+143 SNPDAV
-153 STAMSIANPRKES
+153 SASAAFS
-166 SPRINL
+166 SKPKSRQPRIIL
-172 GPEDMELE
+172 GPENAELE
-180 YKTSIIFSASTNQP
+180 RKSSIVFTAANSEPN
-194 DIQEQMLVIIKVL
+194 IQEQMIVICKVL
-207 ASFMNTNG
+207 AAFMNMEG
-215 GCLAIGI
+215 GCLVIGV
-222 TDEDHII
+222 TDKDDVVK
-229 RGIDADYEYLNS
+229 GIEGDYPYLNS
-241 DSDDNFTYKLNED
+241 DPDDESTYQINED
-254 GYKLKILHDVNYRCG
+254 GYRLKILHDVNYRCG

-426 IVTRDVTKM
+426 IVTRDVTQM
-435 VPQRV
+435 VPQKV
-440 HNNEEQRSNWRVGKK
+440 HNNEDQKSNWRASKK

-471 SVDAAGNKY
+471 SVDATGNKY

-491 IEAANAEGRTIIP
+491 IGAANAEGRTIIP
-504 TNGYKVM
+504 TNGYKVI

-531 GVISSNVGIAQ
+531 GVISSSVGIAQ
-542 ATLSADLQVYIN
+542 ATLSADLQAYIN

>member
-1 MEYQVGQVVKL
+1 MEYQAGDKL
-12 ETVGEMRVSRSG
+12 CLNTVGEMRVNRNG
-24 RDFIMVCDDK
+24 RNFIMVTDDQY
-34 SQYPVYNILKCQYE
+34 QYPVYNILKSQYE
-48 DFPPFLNVEVRS
+48 DFPEFLHVIVRS
-60 IDINGRPS
+60 VDITGRPILI
-68 FRQDF
+68 QDYPAVF
-73 PTVYKEHYIAGS
+73 ANHYKKGECKNFDITSTGDDNGKPYYI
-85 VVSFYVTG
+85 V
-93 SQKDQNDKL
+93 
-102 FYTIED
+102 ED

-115 YTDRTYHIGED
+115 YSTKEYSIGD
-126 IKLKIDFAKNG
+126 TISLGIDFTPKG
-137 FLLFTE
+137 FLFFTE
-143 VVSNPHLGAE
+143 LTSNPDAV
-153 STAMSIANPRKES
+153 SASVAS
-166 SPRINL
+166 SSKPKSRQPRIIL
-172 GPEDMELE
+172 GPENAELE
-180 YKTSIIFSASTNQP
+180 RKSSIVFTAANSEPN
-194 DIQEQMLVIIKVL
+194 IQEQMIVICKVL
-207 ASFMNTNG
+207 AAFMNMEG
-215 GCLAIGI
+215 GCLVIGV
-222 TDEDHII
+222 TDKDDVVK
-229 RGIDADYEYLNS
+229 GIEGDYPYLNS
-241 DSDDNFTYKLNED
+241 DPDDESTYQINED
-254 GYKLKILHDVNYRCG
+254 GYRLKILHDVNYRCG

-274 TLRFDFKERDNKR
+274 TLRFDFKEKDNKR

-375 PVRDIQYWLMWN
+375 PVRDVQYWLMWN

-400 SASLQIPVYKSDK
+400 SAYLQIPVYKSDK

-426 IVTRDVTKM
+426 IVTRDVTQM
-435 VPQRV
+435 VPQKV

-491 IEAANAEGRTIIP
+491 IGAANAEGRTIIP
-504 TNGYKVM
+504 TNGYKVI

-531 GVISSNVGIAQ
+531 GVISSSVGIAQ
-542 ATLSADLQVYIN
+542 ATLSTDLQAYIN

>member
-1 MEYQVGQVVKL
+1 MTYQVGDKL
-12 ETVGEMRVSRSG
+12 CLNTVGEMRVNRNG
-24 RDFIMVCDDK
+24 RNFIMVTDDQY
-34 SQYPVYNILKCQYE
+34 QYPVYNILKSQYE
-48 DFPPFLNVEVRS
+48 DFPEFLHVIVRS
-60 IDINGRPS
+60 VDITGRPILI
-68 FRQDF
+68 QDYPAVF
-73 PTVYKEHYIAGS
+73 ANHYKKGECKNFDITSTGDDNGKPYYI
-85 VVSFYVTG
+85 V
-93 SQKDQNDKL
+93 
-102 FYTIED
+102 ED

-115 YTDRTYHIGED
+115 YSTKEYSIGD
-126 IKLKIDFAKNG
+126 TISLGIDFTPKG
-137 FLLFTE
+137 FLFFTE
-143 VVSNPHLGAE
+143 LTSNPDAV
-153 STAMSIANPRKES
+153 SASVAS
-166 SPRINL
+166 SSKPKSRQPRIIL
-172 GPEDMELE
+172 GPENAELE
-180 YKTSIIFSASTNQP
+180 RKSSIVFTAANSEPN
-194 DIQEQMLVIIKVL
+194 IQEQMIVICKVL
-207 ASFMNTNG
+207 AAFMNMEG
-215 GCLAIGI
+215 GCLVIGV
-222 TDEDHII
+222 TDKDDVVK
-229 RGIDADYEYLNS
+229 GIEGDYPYLNS
-241 DSDDNFTYKLNED
+241 DPDDESTYQINED
-254 GYKLKILHDVNYRCG
+254 GYRLKILHDVNYRCG

-375 PVRDIQYWLMWN
+375 PVRDVQYWLMWN

-426 IVTRDVTKM
+426 IVTRDVTQM
-435 VPQRV
+435 VPQKV
-440 HNNEEQRSNWRVGKK
+440 HNNEEQKSNWRASKK

-491 IEAANAEGRTIIP
+491 IGAANAEGRTIIP
-504 TNGYKVM
+504 TNGYKVI

-531 GVISSNVGIAQ
+531 GVISSSVGIAQ
-542 ATLSADLQVYIN
+542 ATLSADLQAYIN